1 MRAGSRPQYRRLRRI
16 VDMVTVGMRSGRLP
30 TMADF
35 QRELEAS
42 RRTIAR
48 DLDFLRMEENAPIA
62 FDARAR
68 GYRLADETFALS
80 RFASATP
87 TGETFVLRKASIGA
101 RHPRMP
107 SGSGL
112 ASDR

>member
-16 VDMVTVGMRSGRLP
+16 VEMLKARARSGRLP

-48 DLDFLRMEENAPIA
+48 DLDFLRVEENAPIA
-62 FDARAR
+62 FDPKGR
-68 GYRLADETFALS
+68 GYRTRRCAATRAA
-80 RFASATP
+80 RWRAASAC
-87 TGETFVLRKASIGA
+87 L
-101 RHPRMP
+101 
-107 SGSGL
+107 
-112 ASDR
+112 